1 MENLYRNTT
10 IVLVLHN
17 LLLTTNCAVVLNDLK
32 FTVRHC
38 IKIEIHPDTL
48 QVHEAYKGIVLYQ
61 FLLLI
66 EFEFPKRY
74 PVNKYFYP

>member
-32 FTVRHC
+32 IYSTSLHKNRNS
-38 IKIEIHPDTL
+38 PDTL